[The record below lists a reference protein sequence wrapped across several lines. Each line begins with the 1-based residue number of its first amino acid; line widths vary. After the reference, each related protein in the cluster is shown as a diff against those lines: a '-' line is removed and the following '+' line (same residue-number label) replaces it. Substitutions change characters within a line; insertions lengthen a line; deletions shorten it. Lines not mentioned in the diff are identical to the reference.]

1 MKAKDLFLII
11 LKVFGIYLIKEVLT
25 AIPPVL
31 YSILRMNEIS
41 LGWGFTELIL
51 SFLTLCIY
59 TGICYLL
66 LFQTRWIVSKLQLT
80 SGLSEEPLVMS
91 LHRSSVY
98 TIAIIVAGIIVLA
111 FSVPQLVRSIYQW
124 SQFMDQR
131 RAMLSTDYFNYEG
144 MIVSFSEVVIG
155 LLFLGNQRTIVNFI
169 ESRRRQVTAEGSGE

>member
-11 LKVFGIYLIKEVLT
+11 LKVFGIYLSKEVLT

-59 TGICYLL
+59 TGICYLM

-80 SGLSEEPLVMS
+80 SGLSEEPLVMN

-98 TIAIIVAGIIVLA
+98 PIAIMWPAL
-111 FSVPQLVRSIYQW
+111 
-124 SQFMDQR
+124 
-131 RAMLSTDYFNYEG
+131 
-144 MIVSFSEVVIG
+144 
-155 LLFLGNQRTIVNFI
+155 
-169 ESRRRQVTAEGSGE
+169 